1 MRVRNEIR
9 AGDIGRIISLHG
21 TLYAREY
28 ALDYTFE
35 GYVAA
40 GLGQFVTAYDGRKD
54 RLWVAEEGEQLV
66 GSIAI
71 AGQPDGTAQLRWFLV
86 HPSARGG
93 GLGRRLLGEAVEF
106 CRARGFRSVF
116 LWTISELTA
125 AAHLYREAGFR
136 LTERK
141 AHVLWGGPRVE
152 ERYDLILRED

>member
-1 MRVRNEIR
+1 MRVRNDIR
-9 AGDIGRIISLHG
+9 PGDLGRIVHLHG

-28 ALDYTFE
+28 ALDQTFE

-40 GLGQFVTAYDGRKD
+40 DLGEFAKAYDESRD

-66 GSIAI
+66 GSVAI
-71 AGQPDGTAQLRWFLV
+71 AGQPDATARLRWFLV
-86 HPSARGG
+86 HPSARGQ
-93 GLGRRLLGEAVEF
+93 GLGRRLLGEALEF

-116 LWTISELTA
+116 LWTISELEA
-125 AAHLYREAGFR
+125 AARLYHAAGFQ

-152 ERYDLILRED
+152 ERYDLVLRSG